1 MVEFALVIPILCVVL
16 FGVIQ
21 FGILYKNYV
30 TLTDAARIGARKA
43 AVSRHSATPAADAE
57 ASVRNSASGIDK
69 PCGGGTGLCVT
80 VSATAWEHGEDV
92 TVTATYPYNIN
103 LLGFVVA
110 AGDLKAKTTERV
122 E

>member
-30 TLTDAARIGARKA
+30 TLTDAARVGARKA
-43 AVSRHSATPAADAE
+43 AVSRHEADPVAVTVAKVE
-57 ASVRNSASGIDK
+57 SSASGLDLDQARRRRHRRA
-69 PCGGGTGLCVT
+69 P
-80 VSATAWEHGEDV
+80 WEHGEDV
-92 TVTATYPYNIN
+92 TVTAKYPYSVN

-110 AGDLKAKTTERV
+110 AGDLESKTTERV

>member
-30 TLTDAARIGARKA
+30 TLTDAARVGARKA
-43 AVSRHSATPAADAE
+43 ATSRHEADPVGVTVAKVK
-57 ASVRNSASGIDK
+57 SSASGLDAAK
-69 PCGGGTGLCVT
+69 LVVVVT
-80 VSATAWEHGEDV
+80 PAPWEHGDDV
-92 TVTATYPYNIN
+92 TVTAKYPYSVS

-110 AGDLKAKTTERV
+110 AGDLESKTTERV

>member
-30 TLTDAARIGARKA
+30 TLTDAARVGARKA
-43 AVSRHSATPAADAE
+43 ATSRHEADPVAVTVAKVESAASGLDLTKLDVVVTPAPWD
-57 ASVRNSASGIDK
+57 
-69 PCGGGTGLCVT
+69 
-80 VSATAWEHGEDV
+80 HGDDV
-92 TVTATYPYNIN
+92 TVTAKYPYSVN

-110 AGDLKAKTTERV
+110 AGDLESKTTERV

>member
-30 TLTDAARIGARKA
+30 TLTDAPRLAPRKTP
-43 AVSRHSATPAADAE
+43 VIRHEADPVA
-57 ASVRNSASGIDK
+57 
-69 PCGGGTGLCVT
+69 VT
-80 VSATAWEHGEDV
+80 VAKEKSAAAGLDSTKLVVTVNATAWEHGEDV
-92 TVTATYPYNIN
+92 TVTAKYPYSVN

-110 AGDLKAKTTERV
+110 NGDLESKTTERV